1 MEDII
6 LAIIERYGYIGVFLL
21 ITLENLLPP
30 IPSEVIL
37 TFGGFMTTFSNLT
50 VWGVILAATLGSVFG
65 AVILYNLGRVLN
77 TYRLERLFGSSWGRM
92 MGLRSEDVRKAERW
106 FIQYGSAAVFLCRFV
121 PIARTLISIP
131 AGSSGMKLGVFL
143 PLTVLGTLIWNSV
156 LVYLGRLAGHAWE
169 TIVLYFNFYSLLAA
183 AVFLLAV
190 LAGVVVLAKRRS
202 AR

>member
-6 LAIIERYGYIGVFLL
+6 LAIINRYGYIGVFLL
-21 ITLENLLPP
+21 ITLENLFPP

-50 VWGVILAATLGSVFG
+50 IGGVVLAATLGSVFG
-65 AVILYNLGRVLN
+65 AVVLYNLGRVLSIP
-77 TYRLERLFGSSWGRM
+77 RLERLCGSKWGKI
-92 MGLRSEDVRKAERW
+92 MGLRSEDVRRAEKW
-106 FIQYGSAAVFLCRFV
+106 FDRYGGPAVLLCRFV

-143 PLTVLGTLIWNSV
+143 PLTILGTLIWNSL

-169 TIVLYFNFYSLLAA
+169 TVVLYFNFYSLLAA
-183 AVFLLAV
+183 AVFLLTALV
-190 LAGVVVLAKRRS
+190 GVVILVKRRA